1 MLVGASMLLLAQP
14 GNAGLMT
21 AMSPAN
27 NAWLFVHRKN
37 AWRAARESI
46 EAHLV
51 NRPRKRITGLRSSEG
66 VGTSCVL
73 LRKRSLSPHYCNVG
87 LIEME
92 RRTPR
97 YCESQ

>member
-1 MLVGASMLLLAQP
+1 MLLGASMLLLAQP

-46 EAHLV
+46 ESASRQSAAKADHW
-51 NRPRKRITGLRSSEG
+51 SS
-66 VGTSCVL
+66 
-73 LRKRSLSPHYCNVG
+73 
-87 LIEME
+87 
-92 RRTPR
+92 
-97 YCESQ
+97 QF